1 MQVSTKQFYD
11 TQLKSMQDLQA
22 DVGKLQQQISSGKE
36 LTKPS
41 DDPIVFSQASRLQ
54 LQLDNLSNYGRNIT
68 LATNKLN
75 MQSTMI
81 TQAANISTRLQ
92 ELTLQGANDTMS
104 ATDRK
109 AIAIEMTQLKGQLLD
124 LANTTDQNGEAIFG
138 GFRAKAPVF
147 VTDNQGNVSYTGDNG
162 VRMVEIGDGVSA
174 PTGTEGLNSFMAV
187 RVAGET
193 NPRSAFTIIDDA
205 IDALNQGKSTGGT
218 VTQMKGMVDHFSNV
232 QTSVG
237 SQLGRIDAQKSVND
251 NTGLTLKT
259 ALSSLLDTNMEEAAT
274 KFSQKT
280 LSLNASQ
287 TSFSRISQL
296 SLFNYLK

>member
-1 MQVSTKQFYD
+1 MQISTKQFYD
-11 TQLKSMQDLQA
+11 TQLKSMQDLQS
-22 DVGKLQQQISSGKE
+22 DVGKLQQQISSGKQ

-54 LQLDNLSNYGRNIT
+54 LQLDNLDNYSRNIT
-68 LATNKLN
+68 LASNKLN

-81 TQAANISTRLQ
+81 TQAANIATRLQ

-109 AIAIEMTQLKGQLLD
+109 AIAIEMTQLKGQLVD
-124 LANTTDQNGEAIFG
+124 LGNTTDQNGEAIFG

-147 VTDNQGNVSYTGDNG
+147 TSDVNGKVSYSGDNG
-162 VRMVEIGDGVSA
+162 MRMVEIGDGVTA
-174 PTGTEGLNSFMAV
+174 PTGTDGLSSFMSV

-193 NPRSAFTIIDDA
+193 NPRSAFTIVDDA
-205 IDALNQGKSTGGT
+205 IDALNQGKSTAGT
-218 VTQMKGMVDHFSNV
+218 VSQMKGMVDHFSNV
-232 QTSVG
+232 QTTVG
-237 SQLGRIDAQKSVND
+237 SQLGRLDAQKTVND
-251 NTGLTLKT
+251 NSGLTLKT
-259 ALSSLLDTNMEEAAT
+259 ALSSLLDTNMEAAAT
-274 KFSQKT
+274 QFSQKT

-287 TSFSRISQL
+287 TSFSRIAQL